1 MNCSHF
7 TNTRRR
13 RRGGADNVDCI
24 FCGVIECLPHPQE
37 ISVRRRKSSILRD
50 LLKQKKTLVKP
61 GTFNA
66 MSAMMVEK
74 AGFQCC
80 GVTGY
85 GVSATLLGKPDA
97 GLLTLN
103 ELVMMSRYIANAVN
117 IPVIADAD
125 TGFGNAIN
133 VMRTVEDFIGAGVA
147 AIHIEDQVAPKRCG
161 HVAGKQIVAMEEM
174 AGKLRAADHVRR
186 ELDPDFV
193 LIARCDARGVTGGT
207 VDELIRRAN
216 AYLEAGADM
225 IFPEALTSEA
235 ELERC
240 AKEIKGPLH
249 FNRTGVSPR
258 LPLARLNALG
268 IAMVSNAT
276 GILRTGMVQ
285 MWDYVHEF
293 ARDDIAAVTRFE
305 ARTKEHPAG
314 NLHAFIG
321 WPQLKK
327 YEEEFL
333 PAEEVLAKYEGSVG
347 FQP

>member
-1 MNCSHF
+1 MR
-7 TNTRRR
+7 TRTSTAL
-13 RRGGADNVDCI
+13 RGM
-24 FCGVIECLPHPQE
+24 
-37 ISVRRRKSSILRD
+37 
-50 LLKQKKTLVKP
+50 LKEGKTLVKP
-61 GTFNA
+61 GAYNA
-66 MSAMMVEK
+66 LSAKIIEK
-74 AGFQCC
+74 AGFRCC

-85 GVSATLLGKPDA
+85 GVSASLLGKPDV
-97 GLLTLN
+97 GLITLD
-103 ELVMMSRYIANAVN
+103 EIVMVTRYIARAVS

-133 VMRTVEDFIGAGVA
+133 VMRTVEDFIVAGAA

-161 HVAGKQIVAMEEM
+161 HVAGKQIVATEEM
-174 AGKLRAADHVRR
+174 VGKLRAADRVRR

-193 LIARCDARGVTGGT
+193 LIARCDARGVASGS

-216 AYLEAGADM
+216 AYLDAGADM

-258 LPLARLNALG
+258 LPVSRLNELG

-276 GILRTGMVQ
+276 GSLRSSTVAMV
-285 MWDYVHEF
+285 DYFVEF
-293 ARDDIAAVTRFE
+293 AKDDVEAVKRFE
-305 ARTKEHPAG
+305 ARTKDHPAG
-314 NLHAFIG
+314 NMHAYIG
-321 WPQLKK
+321 FSEIKK
-327 YEEEFL
+327 LEEEFL
-333 PAEEVLAKYEGSVG
+333 PSAEVLAKYEGSVG